1 MRQEVEASTYKP
13 PHTKRGRTTT
23 NSPPNACSSYVKL
36 YLGRPS
42 KASKSLVLFCIFSI
56 RRKSRTLVQKSVPGD
71 TMIFVV
77 RSDLKFSINRPLPF
91 SSMTCDAVCHR
102 CRGDA
107 VDMEICAMVT
117 IKEGT
122 DRLFCWKHSNID

>member
-42 KASKSLVLFCIFSI
+42 KASKSLVLFCIFLI

-77 RSDLKFSINRPLPF
+77 RSDLKSTAICTPSTW
-91 SSMTCDAVCHR
+91 SSCTLSRIPTVRVQIVVLVILQSCL
-102 CRGDA
+102 RGTSL
-107 VDMEICAMVT
+107 VQLLQFL
-117 IKEGT
+117 K
-122 DRLFCWKHSNID
+122 